1 MDLSS
6 LIELGQKA
14 LEKKS
19 FKKFLGDITVKQA
32 SKKISKLVSEI
43 KKLDEEIEAP
53 LSGLGP
59 DNDEKPKDRKLTPL
73 QRRLNR
79 QNRKENRKERIK
91 EKREELKKDLKK
103 LQQKTIPRFEV
114 YTITGRVYDS
124 QTAEPLKGVKI
135 NVGIDQTQ
143 LTGQRVNEIDT
154 GVKTPKELDS
164 VLQTDVKLAS
174 DFRPYVPV
182 PVLIPEGQNTTTNAN
197 GYYNFQIKTLVIG
210 EEISDNSNEKRELKS
225 LLEIGLLFSKSGYLP
240 NTTSVITLKNSIK
253 RDISAVGLFNIQFSS
268 EKEKDKINNTI
279 YKASQKVNELFLSG
293 IEKIIVG
300 RKKSIQKVTNL
311 LTQKLIP
318 LLISILIAFGISK
331 ISQKDQAICPS
342 PDQLKDAIKKRNKA
356 VKQINQLFTAV
367 IINTGLAAI
376 FLVLANSLR
385 GIRLSIDALPFPMAV
400 GTPPAKDFGGL
411 AASIKYNLIA
421 RLQRIDDLLEELED
435 RNEGLN
441 KQILIALAFLITG
454 LIIAKLL
461 LKTTDDLVKKC
472 AQEKIDSGEIKL
484 EVLREEIQMLEN
496 DQQVEQQSKPKP
508 FINGFILSVTELN
521 QQVGTLKPRQAIAKN
536 RDGVIQ
542 LKGEPSFSATD
553 QILIDELAFYIKSNN
568 LKAF

>member
-174 DFRPYVPV
+174 DFRPYLPV
-182 PVLIPEGQNTTTNAN
+182 PVLIPV
-197 GYYNFQIKTLVIG
+197 L
-210 EEISDNSNEKRELKS
+210 
-225 LLEIGLLFSKSGYLP
+225 
-240 NTTSVITLKNSIK
+240 
-253 RDISAVGLFNIQFSS
+253 
-268 EKEKDKINNTI
+268 TI
-279 YKASQKVNELFLSG
+279 
-293 IEKIIVG
+293 
-300 RKKSIQKVTNL
+300 
-311 LTQKLIP
+311 
-318 LLISILIAFGISK
+318 
-331 ISQKDQAICPS
+331 
-342 PDQLKDAIKKRNKA
+342 
-356 VKQINQLFTAV
+356 
-367 IINTGLAAI
+367 
-376 FLVLANSLR
+376 
-385 GIRLSIDALPFPMAV
+385 
-400 GTPPAKDFGGL
+400 
-411 AASIKYNLIA
+411 
-421 RLQRIDDLLEELED
+421 
-435 RNEGLN
+435 
-441 KQILIALAFLITG
+441 
-454 LIIAKLL
+454 
-461 LKTTDDLVKKC
+461 
-472 AQEKIDSGEIKL
+472 
-484 EVLREEIQMLEN
+484 
-496 DQQVEQQSKPKP
+496 
-508 FINGFILSVTELN
+508 
-521 QQVGTLKPRQAIAKN
+521 
-536 RDGVIQ
+536 
-542 LKGEPSFSATD
+542 
-553 QILIDELAFYIKSNN
+553 
-568 LKAF
+568 